1 MSELERVETGLGE
14 ECGVFAIYDP
24 DGDCART
31 TYYGLYAL
39 QHRGQE
45 SCGIAVNNNR
55 DITHYKDMGLVNDV
69 FNDEILTK
77 LDGKMAVGHV
87 RYSTTG
93 ESMRENAQPLVLR
106 YVKGNIAIAHNGNLV
121 NKDELAQELS
131 VTGAIFQTTTDTEM
145 IAYTIAKERLN
156 SKSVEEAVEKT
167 INHLV
172 GAFSLI
178 VMSPQKLIA
187 ARDPWGFRPLCMGKK
202 GDAIVFASE
211 TCALD
216 SVGAEFVRDIEPG
229 EIVVVQDGKIST
241 IRTHVGKQ
249 PHTMCIFEYLYFAR
263 PDSIIEGQSAHDSR
277 MLAGK
282 YLAQEFPVEADVVIG
297 VPDSGLSAA
306 MGYAKESGIP
316 YDIGFVKNKYIGRT
330 FISPGQDKR
339 IDQVRIKLSAI
350 GESVK
355 DKRIV
360 LIDDSIVR
368 GTTLQQQIL
377 RILSRT
383 NPKKI
388 VIASTAPQI
397 RYPDC
402 YGIDMSE
409 IGKFIAFQ
417 AAIKLL
423 KEQGNAELIKD
434 VYRLCCSQ
442 KDKPSRE
449 IKNYVKMIYEPFTA
463 DKISEKIAEL
473 VRPQNVAWNGEL
485 EIVFQSIENLHK
497 AITTCTGDWYFTGDY
512 PTPGGYAV
520 LNKAF
525 INYYENRE
533 GRSY

>member
-1 MSELERVETGLGE
+1 MKNLKRMESAFMSEFEKVTTGLGE
-14 ECGVFAIYDP
+14 ECGVFGAYDM
-24 DGDCART
+24 DGGDVAPSV
-31 TYYGLYAL
+31 YYGLFAL

-330 FISPGQDKR
+330 FIQPSQAMR
-339 IDQVRIKLSAI
+339 ENSVRIKLNVLKSTVE
-350 GESVK
+350 G
-355 DKRIV
+355 KRV
-360 LIDDSIVR
+360 VMVDDSIVR
-368 GTTLQQQIL
+368 GTTSKRIVSLL
-377 RILSRT
+377 RHFGATEVHVRS
-383 NPKKI
+383 
-388 VIASTAPQI
+388 SAP
-397 RYPDC
+397 PFMFPC
-402 YGIDMSE
+402 YFGTDVPSKDQLVACNYTMDGI
-409 IGKFIAFQ
+409 K
-417 AAIKLL
+417 
-423 KEQGNAELIKD
+423 ELIG
-434 VYRLCCSQ
+434 
-442 KDKPSRE
+442 
-449 IKNYVKMIYEPFTA
+449 A
-463 DKISEKIAEL
+463 DSIGFLSVNSLEKIIPNANC
-473 VRPQNVAWNGEL
+473 QFCDGC
-485 EIVFQSIENLHK
+485 FSGK
-497 AITTCTGDWYFTGDY
+497 Y
-512 PTPGGYAV
+512 PV
-520 LNKAF
+520 DVD
-525 INYYENRE
+525 
-533 GRSY
+533 